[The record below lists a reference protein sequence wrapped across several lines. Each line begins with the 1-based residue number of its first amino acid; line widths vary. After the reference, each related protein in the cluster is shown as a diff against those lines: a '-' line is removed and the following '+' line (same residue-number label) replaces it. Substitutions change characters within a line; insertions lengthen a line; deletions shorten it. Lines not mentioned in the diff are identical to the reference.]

1 MVDVLIISVIVGYAA
16 WTLYRYFRK
25 SRQGACASCSQ
36 HKSCHMNQCSSSIR
50 PESEDI
56 KQ

>member
-1 MVDVLIISVIVGYAA
+1 MVDVLIISVIVGYSA

-36 HKSCHMNQCSSSIR
+36 HKSCHMNQCSSSQR
-50 PESEDI
+50 PESEDV